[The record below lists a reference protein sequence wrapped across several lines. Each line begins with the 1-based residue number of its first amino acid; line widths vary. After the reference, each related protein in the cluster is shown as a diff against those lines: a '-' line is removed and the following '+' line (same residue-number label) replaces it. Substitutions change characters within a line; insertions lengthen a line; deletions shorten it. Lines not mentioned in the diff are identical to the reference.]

1 MATRKKTPTPAQATE
16 PTADKTEP
24 GVADPATTG
33 TADPLTT
40 PAPAATESTGDEP
53 SPDVTAVQP
62 IIDAM
67 DAGTD
72 SSAKSK
78 IDAALGGIG
87 ETPAPT
93 MVNGKYVGDKKLVD
107 GEWVDDPDKA
117 QAFRAED
124 IFDRIGNAFPHEA
137 QRLVLE
143 ELARAVGL
151 TAEGTQSLPDDMP
164 TRGKSTAS
172 LRTDLTGYGAF
183 AGGKETAGPA
193 PVPVGRD
200 GKSQLDDTDVDDGK

>member
-1 MATRKKTPTPAQATE
+1 MATKK
-16 PTADKTEP
+16 PTAKTAASETPVDKSEP

-40 PAPAATESTGDEP
+40 PAPATTEGTDSET
-53 SPDVTAVQP
+53 SPDIAAVQP
-62 IIDAM
+62 IIDSMEAN
-67 DAGTD
+67 T
-72 SSAKSK
+72 SSDAKSK

-107 GEWVDDPDKA
+107 GEWVDDPDKV
-117 QAFRAED
+117 QAVRPED
-124 IFDRIGNAFPHEA
+124 VFDRIGNAFPNEA

-143 ELARAVGL
+143 EIARAAGL
-151 TAEGTQSLPDDMP
+151 TAEGTVDLPEGMP

-183 AGGKETAGPA
+183 AGGKDTAGPA

-200 GKSQLDDTDVDDGK
+200 GKSQLSDTDVDDGK